1 MFEDGDRVVG
11 VELRISY
18 WQLVGGGQMTDWCQH
33 SHVGPGQPCSLSQHQ
48 SDNIQQHDART

>member
-33 SHVGPGQPCSLSQHQ
+33 SHVGPGQPCSLLLLPGVGSQE
-48 SDNIQQHDART
+48 S